1 MPYRQGHR
9 IRALELIDIQAGG
22 DVSRIILGG
31 VGDLPGDTVLARQR
45 YLERHGDG
53 LRRLLLS
60 EPYGDPAMSVNL
72 VLDPAH
78 HDAEAGYIIMEAM
91 GYPLY
96 SGSNTICTASA
107 ILQSG
112 RVPMPDSGTRE
123 LVLESPAGLARI
135 TAECKDGWVTSVTT
149 EGEPAFVADRGLT
162 VDIEPYGEVVYDVV
176 WSGAFYALVDAPP
189 LGFELVRDE
198 EPALAAFGD
207 AFMQAVRP
215 TFGSDHPDLGD
226 VGTLAFVHFAG
237 PVEQVSDD
245 GFRSRSA
252 TYVHPGVICRSP
264 TGTGTSARLVRMVE
278 NGLVDVGQW
287 LDTVSPRG
295 NIFRGTAL
303 GRTSVGDQVALR
315 SNITGRAWTLS
326 HTQIV
331 IDLDDPMVDASD
343 LEHLLPPVE
352 GVALPAELA
361 EEASAVGEAG

>member
-22 DVSRIILGG
+22 DVSRIVLGG
-31 VGDLPGDTVLARQR
+31 VGDLPGDTVLARAR
-45 YLERHGDG
+45 YLERYGDG

-72 VLDPAH
+72 VMDPCH
-78 HDAEAGYIIMEAM
+78 PEAEAGYIIMEAM

-112 RVPMPDSGTRE
+112 RVPMPDHGTRS
-123 LVLESPAGLARI
+123 LVLESPAGLARV
-135 TAECKDGWVTSVTT
+135 TAACDDGWVTSVTT
-149 EGEPAFVADRGLT
+149 EGEPAFVAARGLT
-162 VDIEPYGEVVYDVV
+162 EILPRYGEVTYDVV

-189 LGFELVRDE
+189 LGFQLVRE
-198 EPALAAFGD
+198 EETALAAFGD
-207 AFMQAVRP
+207 TFMQAVRP
-215 TFGSDHPDLGD
+215 NFVAEHPQLGD

-237 PVEQVSDD
+237 PVERIADD
-245 GFRSRSA
+245 GFRSPSA

-264 TGTGTSARLVRMVE
+264 TGTGTSARLVRMAE
-278 NGLVDVGQW
+278 NGLIQPGEW
-287 LDTVSPRG
+287 LETVSPRG
-295 NIFRGTAL
+295 NSFRGLVKGSTQVGDLTAL
-303 GRTSVGDQVALR
+303 HS
-315 SNITGRAWTLS
+315 SITGRAWTLS

-352 GVALPAELA
+352 VPPAPGA
-361 EEASAVGEAG
+361 QRPQVG